1 MKSGLILE
9 GGAMRGLFTAGATD
23 IFLEHNITF
32 DGAIGV
38 SAGAAF
44 GCNFKSKQTGRVIR
58 YNEKF
63 CRDKRYCSLR
73 SLITTGDLYGADF
86 CYRLIPEELD
96 RFDGESFCKNP
107 MEFYVV
113 CTDVESGEAVYQK
126 IGCGEEN
133 YFDWIRA
140 SASMPLAS
148 RVVEI
153 DGRKLLDG
161 GVSDSVP
168 LTYFETLGYDRNV
181 VILTQPKGY
190 RKEKNKMMP
199 LIKMSLSKYPKLISA
214 MEKRHE
220 MYNKTM
226 DEIDK
231 KEAEGKILV
240 LRPDEK
246 LRVGHVS
253 HDPQKLRA
261 AYNIGRTVCTAR
273 LLEIK
278 AFLEQ

>member
-1 MKSGLILE
+1 MKTGLILE

-23 IFLEHNITF
+23 IFLEHHITF

-63 CRDKRYCSLR
+63 CRDKRYCSLY
-73 SLITTGDLYGADF
+73 SLFTTGDLYGADF
-86 CYRLIPEELD
+86 CYRMIPDELD
-96 RFDGESFCKNP
+96 VFDRESFCMNP

-133 YFDWIRA
+133 YFTWIRA

-181 VILTQPKGY
+181 VILTQPAGY
-190 RKEKNKMMP
+190 RKERNKMMP
-199 LIKMSLSKYPKLISA
+199 LIQMSLSKYPKLIST

-246 LRVGHVS
+246 LPVGHVT
-253 HDPQKLRA
+253 HDPEKLRK
-261 AYNIGRTVCTAR
+261 AYHIGRRVCTKR
-273 LLEIK
+273 LMEIK